1 MIEVEHLT
9 KDYGNFQ
16 AVRDLSFKIN
26 KGEIVGFL
34 GPNGA
39 GKTTTMR
46 ILTGYMPPTSGTAR
60 IAGYDV
66 FFESLKV
73 REHIGYLPETVP
85 LYTDMTVGA
94 YLDFMAK
101 LHHVPHR
108 RDRIYEVMEQTNIED
123 HGDFLI
129 GKLSKGYRQR
139 VGLSQALLHDPEVLI
154 LDEPT
159 IGLDPRQIIDVRELI
174 KSLAQNHTVVLSTH
188 ILTEVS
194 QTCQR
199 VLIINQG
206 QLVAEDTPE
215 HLTARL
221 KGNERVFLHLA
232 NPPQHP
238 EDLTAAVPGILT
250 AESRGDGRFEV
261 ECALGDDRRPE
272 IAEVVV
278 RKGWG
283 LLELR
288 PLSMSL
294 EEIFLQLTTD
304 QDEEYEEEEQM
315 AETDEEEEED
325 AVIRN
330 I

>member
-9 KDYGNFQ
+9 KDYGSFQ

-60 IAGYDV
+60 VAGYDV
-66 FFESLKV
+66 FLESLKV

-101 LHHVPHR
+101 LHHVPNR
-108 RDRIYEVMEQTNIED
+108 RERIYDVMERTNIEERV
-123 HGDFLI
+123 DFLI

-139 VGLSQALLHDPEVLI
+139 VGLAQALLHDPEVLI

-174 KSLAQNHTVVLSTH
+174 KSLAQDHTVVLSTH

-206 QLVAEDTPE
+206 KLVAEDTPE
-215 HLTARL
+215 RLTARL

-232 NPPQHP
+232 NPPQNP
-238 EDLTAAVPGILT
+238 EDLTAAVPGALAT
-250 AESRGDGRFEV
+250 ESRGDGRFEI

-272 IAEVVV
+272 IAEAVV

-288 PLSMSL
+288 PISMSL

-304 QDEEYEEEEQM
+304 QSEAYEEDGEM
-315 AETDEEEEED
+315 AETAEEED